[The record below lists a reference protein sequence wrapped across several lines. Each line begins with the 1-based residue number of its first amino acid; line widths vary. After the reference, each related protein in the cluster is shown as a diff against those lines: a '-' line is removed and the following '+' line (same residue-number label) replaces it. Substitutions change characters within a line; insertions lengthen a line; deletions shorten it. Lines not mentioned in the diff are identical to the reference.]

1 MHHPGHGHTHGGQH
15 ATRGGPSSAAV
26 RGAAA
31 RPGMSSA
38 WLSQLQR
45 IAANGGGTTAAPAAV
60 QRTNR
65 QTRDDVEASRSS
77 GALKRNA
84 DLLQAQGKTDM
95 AAKLLKQLDKNL
107 PVPLE
112 GKVAFANEML
122 VQQRNGARYKL
133 SLDLS
138 TMLYSAAP
146 HEARKQYGTPE
157 LANGKYNFVV
167 PVRKPDKIMAS
178 QVGTEQEEGHSALA
192 KAKRT
197 GEGLVYWAGTAVF
210 TNGFLEKWTNDSG
223 HYRPTG
229 TDAHQLAD
237 ITGGF
242 PLDKYKNFDD
252 PGGAD

>member
-1 MHHPGHGHTHGGQH
+1 
-15 ATRGGPSSAAV
+15 
-26 RGAAA
+26 
-31 RPGMSSA
+31 MSSA

-45 IAANGGGTTAAPAAV
+45 IAAGGGGAPTGPAPV

-65 QTRDDVEASRSS
+65 RTREDVEASRSG

-84 DLLQAQGKTDM
+84 DFLQAQGKPDM
-95 AAKLLKQLDKNL
+95 AAKLLEQLDKNL
-107 PVPLE
+107 PLPLE
-112 GKVAFANEML
+112 GKIAFANEML
-122 VQQRNGARYKL
+122 VQQRNGARFKL

-146 HEARKQYGTPE
+146 HEGRKQYGAPE
-157 LANGKYNFVV
+157 PANGKYNFVV

-192 KAKRT
+192 KAKRA

-210 TNGFLEKWTNDSG
+210 TDGVLQKWTNDSG

-229 TDAHQLAD
+229 SDAHQLAD

-242 PLDKYKNFDD
+242 PLDKYKNFDE
-252 PGGAD
+252 PGGTD

>member
-1 MHHPGHGHTHGGQH
+1 
-15 ATRGGPSSAAV
+15 
-26 RGAAA
+26 
-31 RPGMSSA
+31 MSNA

-45 IAANGGGTTAAPAAV
+45 IAAHGGRAAAGPAAV

-65 QTRDDVEASRSS
+65 STREEVEASRSGS
-77 GALKRNA
+77 ALKRSA
-84 DLLQAQGKTDM
+84 EFLQAQGKTDM
-95 AAKLLKQLDKNL
+95 AAKLWQQLDKNL
-107 PVPLE
+107 PVPMA
-112 GKVAFANEML
+112 GTVAFANEML

-133 SLDLS
+133 SLDLE
-138 TMLYSAAP
+138 TMLYSATP
-146 HEARKQYGTPE
+146 HEGRKQYGAPE
-157 LANGKYNFVV
+157 PANGKYNFVV

-192 KAKRT
+192 KAKRA

-210 TNGFLEKWTNDSG
+210 SNGVLEKWTNDSG

-229 TDAHQLAD
+229 ADAHQLAG